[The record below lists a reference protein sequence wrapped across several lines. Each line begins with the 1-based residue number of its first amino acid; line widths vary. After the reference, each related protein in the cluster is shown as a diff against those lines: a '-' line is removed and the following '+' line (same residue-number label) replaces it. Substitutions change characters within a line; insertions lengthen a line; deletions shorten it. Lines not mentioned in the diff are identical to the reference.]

1 MKKRVKVYGLSESMM
16 EEAPG
21 SAAVLLGF
29 GGLSEEGIREGVR
42 LLEKAWIPKD

>member
-1 MKKRVKVYGLSESMM
+1 M